1 MCSFVHC
8 FRFLDTFEVYMD
20 QYIEEK
26 LPPEFDKKFPETITV
41 GQAVSVWKKTIYY
54 QQNN

>member
-1 MCSFVHC
+1 MFIHDY
-8 FRFLDTFEVYMD
+8 FRFLDTFEAYID

-26 LPPEFDKKFPETITV
+26 IPPEFGKKFPETITV
-41 GQAVSVWKKTIYY
+41 GQAVSVWKETIYY